1 MKARNTAGRFFKR
14 NRTAQTAYDM
24 AMSHLM
30 PTMAGP
36 TMEGSGMYTGNG
48 LYIGR
53 GGLHSGRGMYT
64 GMGEYQAEANDLLQS
79 SKSTMGVVPQFASQ
93 AEEHVIIS
101 RREYV
106 SEIFGPPAGAG
117 QAFTLQAF
125 PINPGLERTFP
136 WLSQIAQNYDEYE
149 IHQLVF
155 TFKSTTTESTS
166 ATNGQVG
173 MVILNTNYNA
183 GAANFQDKAE
193 MQQYTGVAST
203 RLTESCQ
210 HFVECDPTKNSGSV
224 GEYIRANPIIEG
236 QDIKSYD
243 HGKFQIAI
251 ANAAAEYANVSLGE
265 LWVSYTI
272 LLRKPKFFT
281 ALGLGITKDIF
292 CSFGTETFQQPFG
305 SDLTSAPLSVPKN
318 LLLGQ
323 QNNLGSL
330 LQNLSAA
337 TSQIKLTFPATYRGY
352 LKIML
357 AIEGTTM
364 TGSGVNTLTP
374 TGQVTLI
381 SDLYASSVLDAP
393 PAPDAPKA
401 ILYSFSATQVLYIIH
416 VKCNIAIGGVDNTLT
431 ILTGITGGTI
441 VQSYCDISEYNSG
454 FSYRAA
460 NRGPSDAPI
469 LVNISGIIT
478 VP

>member
-30 PTMAGP
+30 PTMSGP

-64 GMGEYQAEANDLLQS
+64 GMGEYQAEANDLLAS
-79 SKSTMGVVPQFASQ
+79 SKSTMGVVPQFSSQ

-106 SEIFGPPAGAG
+106 SEIFGPPSGAG

-173 MVILNTNYNA
+173 MVIMNTNYNS

-193 MQQYTGVAST
+193 MQQYSGVASS

-210 HFVECDPTKNSGSV
+210 HFVECDPSKNSGSV
-224 GEYIRANPIIEG
+224 GEYVRANPVIDN
-236 QDIKSYD
+236 QDIKTYD

-251 ANAAAEYANVSLGE
+251 ANSATEYANVSIGE

-272 LLRKPKFFT
+272 LLRKPKFFV

-292 CSFGTETFQQPFG
+292 CSNGNETLQAPFG
-305 SDLTSAPLSVPKN
+305 SVQTTSGLIVPTT

-330 LQNLSAA
+330 LQCIGGVG
-337 TSQIKLTFPATYRGY
+337 TSQIKVTFPATYRGY
-352 LKIML
+352 LKLLL
-357 AIEGTTM
+357 AIDGT
-364 TGSGVNTLTP
+364 GLVSSGLVPLVL

-381 SDLYASSVLDAP
+381 NDLYGSSINNNDSP
-393 PAPDAPKA
+393 QQA
-401 ILYSFSATQVLYIIH
+401 IYTNNAVQLVFLLH
-416 VKCNIAIGGVDNTLT
+416 VKCNIATGGVDNTITIPTGLT
-431 ILTGITGGTI
+431 AGTI
-441 VQSYCDISEYNSG
+441 TQSYFDVSEYNSG
-454 FSYRAA
+454 FSYRSA
-460 NRGPSDAPI
+460 NKGPNDAPI
-469 LVNISGIIT
+469 LVSITGIVT